1 MDQQEENLAVTGRA
15 VQALVAQVSEL
26 TQQLQ
31 HLAVPTAPSPPPIP
45 QLPPAP
51 DHQPEPRLPAPEMY
65 AGRAALWGT
74 AVWENQHQCCSSF
87 QTLSE
92 EMKRVFDRATTGRE
106 AARQLADLRQGNR
119 SVSDYAI
126 DFRTLAAECYWNE
139 EQQIFTLDLPKRFD
153 ELVELALRVDARLH
167 QLEQRTRAAQGP
179 VSVRD
184 LQSSGSDAVSPA
196 YNPEPMQTEVA
207 NLSNVPAEYRDLQ
220 EVFTGA
226 GFFFVGKKYGSLRPC
241 IDYRGLNN
249 ITKPLLKGSFHQGD
263 ARFGNSRGRQCGAI
277 SLIAVLMSKMKNVLT
292 WTTQDLNGVLV
303 AGTRLYESLRNQGP
317 CQTKSIKPDG
327 NCFFR
332 SLAYAICGSEDKH
345 LKIRRAVVKHLKMN
359 ASIFERYVRS
369 EYTSVED
376 YLIQSR
382 VYYSGSWVTEI
393 DIFASAD
400 LFKTTIMTFN
410 DGRWNAHKP
419 TGEVIV
425 NNAIYL
431 KNCNGNHYEV
441 VTCVKHRDQD
451 ICAAKCGNATSNEV
465 RMLCLRKRKVSDA
478 AECDQETKRQ
488 KQWKYEKSKYDS
500 DIDFRQNKIA
510 HAKTKYRDVQFQKH
524 VCQYSQMK
532 YKNNVSFQATVREYS
547 KKKYLQN
554 LAFNTRV
561 REYSKKKYLQNLAFN
576 TRVREYSKKKYLQNL
591 AFNTRVREYS
601 KKKYLQN
608 LDFKVRVREYSK
620 TKYHKDVNFHFSKI
634 QKGCEVY
641 AKKREKQKD
650 IGVAI
655 AGFRQEVS
663 RGPEFVCCV
672 CHRLLFR
679 KQVTECKPECYEDKG
694 DKIAALARRCITLR
708 LRSMKVCSSSQVK
721 TIPRSIQS

>member
-1 MDQQEENLAVTGRA
+1 
-15 VQALVAQVSEL
+15 
-26 TQQLQ
+26 
-31 HLAVPTAPSPPPIP
+31 
-45 QLPPAP
+45 
-51 DHQPEPRLPAPEMY
+51 
-65 AGRAALWGT
+65 
-74 AVWENQHQCCSSF
+74 
-87 QTLSE
+87 
-92 EMKRVFDRATTGRE
+92 
-106 AARQLADLRQGNR
+106 
-119 SVSDYAI
+119 
-126 DFRTLAAECYWNE
+126 
-139 EQQIFTLDLPKRFD
+139 
-153 ELVELALRVDARLH
+153 
-167 QLEQRTRAAQGP
+167 
-179 VSVRD
+179 
-184 LQSSGSDAVSPA
+184 
-196 YNPEPMQTEVA
+196 
-207 NLSNVPAEYRDLQ
+207 
-220 EVFTGA
+220 
-226 GFFFVGKKYGSLRPC
+226 
-241 IDYRGLNN
+241 
-249 ITKPLLKGSFHQGD
+249 
-263 ARFGNSRGRQCGAI
+263 
-277 SLIAVLMSKMKNVLT
+277 
-292 WTTQDLNGVLV
+292 
-303 AGTRLYESLRNQGP
+303 
-317 CQTKSIKPDG
+317 
-327 NCFFR
+327 
-332 SLAYAICGSEDKH
+332 
-345 LKIRRAVVKHLKMN
+345 MN

-576 TRVREYSKKKYLQNL
+576 TRVREYSKRKYLQNL